1 MIFVLDANISKLTA
15 DYLSARFPYDFISI
29 QKTNPHLTD
38 EDILS
43 LAVNEDAIVI
53 TADKDFGEMV
63 FRQKMPHK
71 GILLI
76 RSGAENYKELQLI
89 IEHIIQY
96 HGESLK
102 NKFVVYQH
110 HKIRIR

>member
-15 DYLSARFPYDFISI
+15 DYLSTRFPYNFISI
-29 QKTNPHLTD
+29 QKTNPQLTD

-63 FRQKMPHK
+63 FRQKKCH
-71 GILLI
+71 I
-76 RSGAENYKELQLI
+76 KE
-89 IEHIIQY
+89 Y
-96 HGESLK
+96 
-102 NKFVVYQH
+102 Y
-110 HKIRIR
+110 